1 MDCSPSG
8 SIVHEILQ
16 ARILEW
22 VFPSPGIFPTQGWN
36 LGLLHCQQ
44 ILHHLSHQE
53 SPIKMDPNPTWVG
66 FVSYKGQQWPATG
79 AEALGAADLGMA

>member
-22 VFPSPGIFPTQGWN
+22 VFPSPGIFQTQGWN
-36 LGLLHCQQ
+36 LSILHCKQ
-44 ILHHLSHQE
+44 ILYHLSHQG
-53 SPIKMDPNPTWVG
+53 SPIKMGPNPTWVG
-66 FVSYKGQQWPATG
+66 FVSHMGHQWPAAG
-79 AEALGAADLGMA
+79 AGALGAADLGMA